1 MLLVTTWKSQMHY
14 KTLTVKS
21 IRKVEKQSTVDELKF
36 QRGRIIQKQTADLVF
51 WEHLLI
57 QGMG

>member
-36 QRGRIIQKQTADLVF
+36 QRGRIIQKQTADLVSGN
-51 WEHLLI
+51 I
-57 QGMG
+57 C